1 MNTPVTIGKNSSGED
16 KRIDLHQSGVLFI
29 SYISD
34 AQFYSIVNQ
43 IGTSDNNMY
52 ILTQK
57 GVDLCRIEIEK
68 HRVYIKDDPLKGN
81 ILSQR
86 VLFKEI
92 LKDIKK
98 KKQKTVKQK
107 KNSVG
112 LQFLVIDNIWDVLI
126 SKKKNLALEL
136 MLIII
141 HGPSAGYH
149 TIIGSSLSYR
159 NLLEQVIAMH
169 PMLIKEIESQ
179 FDAPV
184 PKRIDEICDELI
196 YTPDDLVY
204 YKKANS
210 FVLDKYYKI

>member
-1 MNTPVTIGKNSSGED
+1 
-16 KRIDLHQSGVLFI
+16 
-29 SYISD
+29 
-34 AQFYSIVNQ
+34 
-43 IGTSDNNMY
+43 
-52 ILTQK
+52 
-57 GVDLCRIEIEK
+57 
-68 HRVYIKDDPLKGN
+68 
-81 ILSQR
+81 
-86 VLFKEI
+86 LFKEI
-92 LKDIKK
+92 LKNIKK

-107 KNSVG
+107 KKSVG

-169 PMLIKEIESQ
+169 PMLIKELESQ
-179 FDAPV
+179 FDSPV